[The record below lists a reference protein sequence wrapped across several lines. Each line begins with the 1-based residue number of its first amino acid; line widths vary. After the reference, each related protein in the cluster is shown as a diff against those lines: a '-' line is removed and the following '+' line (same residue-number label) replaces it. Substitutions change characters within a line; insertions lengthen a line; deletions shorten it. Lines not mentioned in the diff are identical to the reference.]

1 MKRIFFCL
9 GIISCLQVNAQKL
22 SAEQYI
28 AQYAPTAV
36 SEMKRSGIPASIT
49 LAQGLLESSN
59 GNSPLACVANNHFG
73 IKCHTEWTGQTF
85 YMDDD
90 EKNECFRHYNNACIS
105 YADHTDFLMTRSRYA
120 FLFEYDHTDYV
131 NWAKGLKQ
139 AGYATNP
146 QYPTLLINLIERY
159 GLAKYDTE
167 VSMNNNIEK
176 KQAEDI
182 KVTVKESTNELKN
195 TSSSK
200 IIPFN
205 EEIVVPVEEYFG
217 NMFLVNNSKTVI
229 ANKGDTPLG
238 IANKYN
244 VPLNYLYLYNDMIE
258 GQSFDAGTYVYLQP
272 KRNKGYAKYHKVTY
286 GETMYSI
293 SQLYGIKLKDLYEK
307 NQMQKGEEPLAGEII
322 YMREV
327 NANKPKLVSTNKN
340 NEEQIT
346 VKSIPN
352 KSTLSAK
359 EIENKITEKTNPPI
373 VIKESTTSTS
383 IQAPKETVVVKEV
396 PPTNTSKTPQIN
408 TTSNTTNNTIDEEK
422 IISKTTVK
430 SYVVQ
435 TGDTLYN
442 ISKRYGV
449 SIEDLIKWNNIIN
462 NSISLGQTLIL
473 SQ

>member
-1 MKRIFFCL
+1 MKRIFFL
-9 GIISCLQVNAQKL
+9 IGIISSLHINAQKL

-28 AQYAPTAV
+28 AQYASTAV

-90 EKNECFRHYNNACIS
+90 EKNECFRHYNSACIS
-105 YADHTDFLMTRSRYA
+105 YTDHTDFLMTRSRYA

-146 QYPTLLINLIERY
+146 QYPTLLINLIEKY
-159 GLAKYDTE
+159 SLAKYDSD

-176 KQAEDI
+176 QQAEDI
-182 KVTVKESTNELKN
+182 KPLEKQSNNELKN
-195 TSSSK
+195 SSSPNF
-200 IIPFN
+200 IPFN
-205 EEIVVPVEEYFG
+205 EEIVVPVEEFFG
-217 NMFLVNNSKTVI
+217 NIFLVNNTKTVI

-258 GQSFDAGTYVYLQP
+258 GQSIESGSYVYLQP
-272 KRNKGYAKYHKVTY
+272 KRNKGFAKYHKVKY

-307 NQMQKGEEPLAGEII
+307 NQMQKGEEPLVGEII

-327 NANKPKLVSTNKN
+327 NANKPKLVSTYKN

-346 VKSIPN
+346 IKTILN

-383 IQAPKETVVVKEV
+383 IQTPKETVVENEFTQ
-396 PPTNTSKTPQIN
+396 TNTVKTPQIN
-408 TTSNTTNNTIDEEK
+408 TTSSTTNNTIEEEK
-422 IISKTTVK
+422 TISKTTVK
-430 SYVVQ
+430 SYIVQ

-449 SIEDLIKWNNIIN
+449 SIEDLIKWNNITN
-462 NSISLGQTLIL
+462 NSINLGQTLIL

>member
-1 MKRIFFCL
+1 MKRIFLYL
-9 GIISCLQVNAQKL
+9 GIVLCIQVEAQKL

-73 IKCHTEWTGQTF
+73 IKCHNEWTGQTF

-90 EKNECFRHYNNACIS
+90 EKNECFRHYTNACTS

-159 GLAKYDTE
+159 SLAKYDSD
-167 VSMNNNIEK
+167 VSMSNNVEK
-176 KQAEDI
+176 KEAEDI
-182 KVTVKESTNELKN
+182 KVVAKENNNELKN
-195 TSSSK
+195 SSSPNF
-200 IIPFN
+200 IPFN
-205 EEIVVPVEEYFG
+205 EEIVVPVEEFFG
-217 NMFLVNNSKTVI
+217 NIFLVNNTKTVI

-258 GQSFDAGTYVYLQP
+258 GQSLEVGTYVYLQP
-272 KRNKGYAKYHKVTY
+272 KRNKGFAKYHKVKY

-293 SQLYGIKLKDLYEK
+293 SQSYGIKLKDLYEK
-307 NQMQKGEEPLAGEII
+307 NQMLKWEEPLAGEII

-327 NANKPKLVSTNKN
+327 NENKPKLASAIQS
-340 NEEQIT
+340 NEQLT
-346 VKSIPN
+346 PTKTIPS

-359 EIENKITEKTNPPI
+359 EIEYKIAEKTNPV
-373 VIKESTTSTS
+373 VITESTSNTQS
-383 IQAPKETVVVKEV
+383 IVVKES
-396 PPTNTSKTPQIN
+396 PKNLEIKSPQTNI
-408 TTSNTTNNTIDEEK
+408 TSNTTNNNIEEEK
-422 IISKTTVK
+422 VISKTTVK

-449 SIEDLIKWNNIIN
+449 SIEDLTKWNNIIN